1 MPNEI
6 KVEINSTLRLENAQ
20 GQTLDPKA
28 QGQMGNVLGALSAQ
42 FLVQGGVKLAN
53 SLGNAQLSRALGQ
66 GTKFA
71 FLGVQMLSGNPLA
84 VATLGLDLAS
94 EAIKVAMQN
103 KRDMAKMM
111 NEIDNARIKAGLLDI
126 SGATVSEN
134 AFTGRYK
141 YGRGG

>member
-20 GQTLDPKA
+20 GQTLDTKA

-84 VATLGLDLAS
+84 VATLGLNLAS

-126 SGATVSEN
+126 GMSGVTTN
-134 AFTGRYK
+134 FYGRYK
-141 YGRGG
+141 YGRG